1 MRIFMAIVLSGVL
14 AATAAF
20 AAADEKAMKEREQ
33 MGKKDVYPEGKL
45 ETKK

>member
-1 MRIFMAIVLSGVL
+1 MRNFMAIVLSGVL
-14 AATAAF
+14 AATTAF